1 MPLYTYVALGEN
13 GAQVS
18 GDSAADSEAALRMEL
33 SSRGLFVQRVRA
45 KRSGLT
51 WRGPRVSVEEFTLFN
66 QEFIA
71 LVRAGLTVPDALALA
86 SQRPDAPALSRV
98 LVRVLE
104 DVRNGMLLSS
114 ACERHPE
121 VFERLYIA
129 ALKTSEKTGD
139 LAGALQRHQEYL
151 RHKVAMRKKIQQAL
165 TYPIFLLI
173 ALAVILAV
181 LFIFVLPR
189 FVAMYADLGAELPL
203 PTRILMSVVTH
214 IYMVA
219 PPVIAG
225 AVAARALWRRWTRTA
240 SGKRHVDQFL
250 NRLPYIGELIKVVVT
265 ARLSRSLATLL
276 TGGTPLVEAL
286 RTAAGSMSNQIYLER
301 LQKATQQITA
311 GGGFAHA
318 VRATHLM
325 PQMAAR
331 MIEVG
336 EATGGLDGMLAEVAR
351 FNEELLDTKL
361 TRLMSLIEPM
371 LMLLIGTIV
380 GGIIIVMYLPVFH
393 VADII
398 K

>member
-1 MPLYTYVALGEN
+1 MPLYTYIAIAEN
-13 GAQVS
+13 GAQVN
-18 GDSAADSEAALRMEL
+18 GVSAAGSEAALREEL
-33 SSRGLFVQRVRA
+33 ASRGLLVERVRTQ
-45 KRSGLT
+45 RSGLT
-51 WRGPRVSVEEFTLFN
+51 RRAPSVSVEDFTLYN

-86 SQRPDAPALSRV
+86 SDRPDAPALSRV
-98 LVRVLE
+98 LVRILE
-104 DVRNGMLLSS
+104 DVRNGMLLSA

-129 ALKTSEKTGD
+129 ALRTSEKTGD
-139 LAGALQRHQEYL
+139 LTGALTRHQEYL
-151 RHKVAMRKKIQQAL
+151 RHKVAMRKKIRQAL

-173 ALAVILAV
+173 ALTIILAV
-181 LFIFVLPR
+181 LFLFVLPR

-203 PTRILMSVVTH
+203 PTRVLMEIVTH
-214 IYMVA
+214 IYIVA
-219 PPVIAG
+219 PPAIAIAIVG
-225 AVAARALWRRWTRTA
+225 RALWRRWVSTP
-240 SGKRHVDQFL
+240 SGRRSVDGFL
-250 NRLPYIGELIKVVVT
+250 NRLPYAGELIRVVVT

-276 TGGTPLVEAL
+276 SGGTPLVEAL
-286 RTAAGSMSNQIYLER
+286 STAAGAMSNQIYLER
-301 LQKATQQITA
+301 LQTATRQITD

-318 VRATHLM
+318 VRATQLM
-325 PQMAAR
+325 PLMAAR

-336 EATGGLDGMLAEVAR
+336 EASGGLDGMLGEVAR

-361 TRLMSLIEPM
+361 TRLMSLIEPL

>member
-18 GDSAADSEAALRMEL
+18 GDSAADSEGALRTEL
-33 SSRGLFVQRVRA
+33 ASRGLFVQKVRT
-45 KRSGLT
+45 KRSRLA
-51 WRGPRVSVEEFTLFN
+51 WRRPRVSTEDFALFN

-86 SQRPDAPALSRV
+86 SERPDAPALSQV
-98 LVRVLE
+98 LIRVLE
-104 DVRNGMLLSS
+104 DVRNGLLLSG

-121 VFERLYIA
+121 AFERLYIA
-129 ALKTSEKTGD
+129 ALRTSEKTGD

-165 TYPIFLLI
+165 TYPVFLLV
-173 ALAVILAV
+173 ALAVILAA
-181 LFIFVLPR
+181 LFLFVLPR

-203 PTRILMSVVTH
+203 PTRVLMSVVTH

-219 PPVIAG
+219 PPVIAA
-225 AVAARALWRRWTRTA
+225 AVLGRAAWRRWAGTA
-240 SGKRHVDQFL
+240 SGKRRVDHFL
-250 NRLPYIGELIKVVVT
+250 NGLPYIGDLIKVIVT

-276 TGGTPLVEAL
+276 SGGTPLVEAL

-301 LQKATQQITA
+301 LQKTTQQITE
-311 GGGFAHA
+311 GGSFAHA
-318 VRATHLM
+318 VRATGLM

-336 EATGGLDGMLAEVAR
+336 EASGGLDGMLGEVAR
-351 FNEELLDTKL
+351 FNEELLDAKL
-361 TRLMSLIEPM
+361 TRLMSLMEPV

-380 GGIIIVMYLPVFH
+380 GGIIIIMYLPVFH

>member
-18 GDSAADSEAALRMEL
+18 GDSAADSQAALRMEL
-33 SSRGLFVQRVRA
+33 ASRGLFVQRVRA
-45 KRSGLT
+45 KRSRLA
-51 WRGPRVSVEEFTLFN
+51 WRGPRVSTEEFTLFN

-86 SQRPDAPALSRV
+86 SQRPDAAALSRV
-98 LVRVLE
+98 LLRVLE
-104 DVRNGMLLSS
+104 DVRNGMLLSG

-121 VFERLYIA
+121 VFERLYLA

-203 PTRILMSVVTH
+203 PTRVLMSVVTH
-214 IYMVA
+214 IYVVA
-219 PPVIAG
+219 PPAIAGVIAG
-225 AVAARALWRRWTRTA
+225 RALWRRWVRTA
-240 SGKRHVDQFL
+240 SGKRHVDHFL
-250 NRLPYIGELIKVVVT
+250 NRLPYVGELIKVVVT

-276 TGGTPLVEAL
+276 SGGTPLVEAL
-286 RTAAGSMSNQIYLER
+286 RTAAGAMSNQIYLER
-301 LQKATQQITA
+301 LQKATQQITD
-311 GGGFAHA
+311 GGGFAQA
-318 VRATHLM
+318 VRATQLM

-336 EATGGLDGMLAEVAR
+336 EATGGLDGMLGEVAR

-361 TRLMSLIEPM
+361 TRLMSLVEPV